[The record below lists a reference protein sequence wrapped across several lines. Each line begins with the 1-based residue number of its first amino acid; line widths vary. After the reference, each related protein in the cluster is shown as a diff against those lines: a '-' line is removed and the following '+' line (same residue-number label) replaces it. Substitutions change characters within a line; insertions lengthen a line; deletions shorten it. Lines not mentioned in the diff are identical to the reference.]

1 MNNKVKTILGVL
13 LVTAIA
19 TPAFAGPHHKHDKR
33 HNEGVHLAAEI
44 IGLVGQAL
52 RITTPPPPPPQTVIV
67 TQPAPPPPPVQTV
80 IVTQPAPPPPPVQTV
95 VVTQPAPRPVIV
107 TPPPRPVVRRPA
119 PPPRRPAPARK
130 QGGHHGGH
138 RR

>member
-80 IVTQPAPPPPPVQTV
+80 